1 MVKMI
6 PFWPRVDTVT
16 SIASGSRR
24 GQAMVE
30 YVIVAAMLT
39 ATIAIMAVFL
49 YSFREDSGRV
59 LDLVSSEFP

>member
-1 MVKMI
+1 M
-6 PFWPRVDTVT
+6 T